1 MKTTL
6 DIPDEIMRQAKIR
19 AAEEGRKLKD
29 VVAEALRSGLALAL
43 PAVSGSSQINV
54 VSDPKTGL
62 PVVAAITNAVG
73 SSFSRQEIRDLEA
86 EILDREDEKRAG
98 FTL

>member
-6 DIPDEIMRQAKIR
+6 DIPDEIMRTAKIR

-29 VVAEALRSGLALAL
+29 VVAEALRTGLAFT
-43 PAVSGSSQINV
+43 PPTVDGPKQIDT

-62 PVVAAITNAVG
+62 PVVAATAQAVG
-73 SSFSRQEIRDLEA
+73 SSFSRQEITDLEA
-86 EILDREDEKRAG
+86 KILDREDEKRAG
-98 FTL
+98 LAL

>member
-29 VVAEALRSGLALAL
+29 VVAEALRAGLTLAL
-43 PAVSGSSQINV
+43 PAASGSRQIDV

-62 PVVAAITNAVG
+62 PVVAAIAEAVG
-73 SSFSRQEIRDLEA
+73 SSFSRQEIRDLET
-86 EILDREDEKRAG
+86 ETLDREDEKRAG
-98 FTL
+98 LAL